1 MPKVKLLTSM
11 AGINFSHNAGDII
24 DCNEAEAVRFI
35 NAGIAEVVEKPSS
48 KIERAT
54 VKRKVETAVKED

>member
-11 AGINFSHNAGDII
+11 AGINFSHNAGDVI

-35 NAGIAEVVEKPSS
+35 AGGIAEPINVPV
-48 KIERAT
+48 ERA
-54 VKRKVETAVKED
+54 VKKVKTRKAIAEE